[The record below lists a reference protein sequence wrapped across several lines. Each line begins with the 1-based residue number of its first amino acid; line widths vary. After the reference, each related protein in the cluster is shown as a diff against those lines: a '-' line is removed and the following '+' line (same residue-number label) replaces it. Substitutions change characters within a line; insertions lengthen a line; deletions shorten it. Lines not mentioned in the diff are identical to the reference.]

1 MRSEEGSV
9 KNSVGRAIFVFFA
22 IVSQVFWILLLIKR
36 LNEYS
41 TMISLCTTVLTL
53 IVVLWMYNTK
63 MPMGFKLPWIMLILA
78 FPVLGLALYLLM
90 GRSDITKG
98 MRLRIEKIDEI
109 LDKKLVQN
117 ENILDELRKT
127 DHSVTNQMAYIS
139 KYAKYPV
146 YENTDVEF
154 YKDAS
159 DGFEAQLLELKKA
172 EKFIFIEYHAIED
185 AVSFGRMKRILAEK
199 VKQGVDVRILYDDVG
214 SIGFIDSVFVKRME
228 ALGIKCRVF
237 NPLVPVLNMIM
248 NNRDH
253 RKLTV
258 IDGKVGFTG
267 GYNLADKY
275 FNLENPYGHWK
286 DTGVKLTGDAV
297 RSLTVTFL
305 ELWAAMSKEEM
316 EDVTRFF
323 PEIIYEASEKCL
335 VQPYA
340 DSPLDGELVGE
351 NVYMNIIKMA
361 KDYVYFTTPYLIISD
376 ELQRELTMAVK
387 RGVDVRIITPGIP
400 DKKTVFEVTR
410 SNYGR
415 LVNAGVRIYEYTPGF
430 IHAKECICDDK
441 LAVIGTI
448 NLDYR
453 SLYLHFENGVLLYG
467 CKAISDMKADYLD
480 TLAKSAEVT
489 EDYKKMPKARIAIKR
504 SILRLFAPL
513 L

>member
-1 MRSEEGSV
+1 MRSEESSV
-9 KNSVGRAIFVFFA
+9 KNSVGRAAFVFFA
-22 IVSQVFWILLLIKR
+22 IVSQVFWILLLIKK

-41 TMISLCTTVLTL
+41 TMISLGTTILTL

-78 FPVLGLALYLLM
+78 FPVLGLALYLLL

-98 MRLRIEKIDEI
+98 MRIRLEKIDEI
-109 LDKKLVQN
+109 LDKKLIQD
-117 ENILDELRKT
+117 EKILDNLKKS
-127 DHSVTNQMAYIS
+127 DHSVANQMAYIS

-146 YENTDVEF
+146 YENTDVKF

-159 DGFEAQLLELKKA
+159 EGFEAQLVELEKA

-185 AVSFGRMKRILAEK
+185 AVSFGRMKQILAKK

-228 ALGIKCRVF
+228 SMGIKCRVF

-253 RKLTV
+253 RKITV

-297 RSLTVTFL
+297 RSLSVTFL
-305 ELWAAMSKEEM
+305 ELWAAMSKESM
-316 EDVTRFF
+316 EDITHFF
-323 PEIIYEASEKCL
+323 PDITYEASENCL

-340 DSPLDGELVGE
+340 DSPLDDELVGE
-351 NVYMNIIKMA
+351 NVYMNIVKMA
-361 KDYVYFTTPYLIISD
+361 KKYVYFTTPYLIISD

-400 DKKTVFEVTR
+400 DKKAVFEVTR
-410 SNYGR
+410 SNYGP
-415 LVNAGVRIYEYTPGF
+415 LVKAGVRIYEYTPGF
-430 IHAKECICDDK
+430 IHAKECVCDDK
-441 LAVIGTI
+441 MAVTGTI

-453 SLYLHFENGVLLYG
+453 SLYLHFENGVLFYG
-467 CKAISDMKADYLD
+467 CKAVQDMKNDYEE
-480 TLAKSAEVT
+480 TLGKCKEVT
-489 EDYKKMPKARIAIKR
+489 NEYQKNSTVVTAVRR
-504 SILRLFAPL
+504 SVLRLFAPL

>member
-1 MRSEEGSV
+1 MRSEESSV
-9 KNSVGRAIFVFFA
+9 KNSVGRAAFVFFA
-22 IVSQVFWILLLIKR
+22 IVSQVFWILLLIKK

-41 TMISLCTTVLTL
+41 TMISLGTTILTL

-78 FPVLGLALYLLM
+78 FPVLGLALYLLL

-98 MRLRIEKIDEI
+98 MRIRLEKIDEI
-109 LDKKLVQN
+109 LDKKLIQD
-117 ENILDELRKT
+117 EKILDNLKKS
-127 DHSVTNQMAYIS
+127 DHSVANQMAYIS

-146 YENTDVEF
+146 YENTDVKF

-159 DGFEAQLLELKKA
+159 EGFEAQLVELEKA

-185 AVSFGRMKRILAEK
+185 AVSFGRMKQILAKK

-228 ALGIKCRVF
+228 SMGIKCRVF

-253 RKLTV
+253 RKITV

-305 ELWAAMSKEEM
+305 ELWAAMSKETM
-316 EDVTRFF
+316 EDITHFF
-323 PEIIYEASEKCL
+323 PDITYEASENCL

-340 DSPLDGELVGE
+340 DSPLDDELVGE
-351 NVYMNIIKMA
+351 NVYMNIVKMA
-361 KDYVYFTTPYLIISD
+361 KKYVYFTTPYLIISD

-400 DKKTVFEVTR
+400 DKKAVFEVTR
-410 SNYGR
+410 SNYGP
-415 LVNAGVRIYEYTPGF
+415 LVKAGVRIYEYTPGF
-430 IHAKECICDDK
+430 IHAKECVCDDK
-441 LAVIGTI
+441 MAVTGTI

-453 SLYLHFENGVLLYG
+453 SLYLHFENGVLFYG
-467 CKAISDMKADYLD
+467 CKAVQDMKNDYEE
-480 TLAKSAEVT
+480 TLGKCKEVT
-489 EDYKKMPKARIAIKR
+489 NEYQKNSTVVTAVRR
-504 SILRLFAPL
+504 SVLRLFAPL